1 MTESG
6 ASFGGRKRFEGP
18 GGTPGG
24 MGEFLLGIVLCGIGL
39 YLLFDRVTVHT
50 SFWRFGGLQNS
61 FGITLIPLLIG
72 FGLLFFNG
80 KSIIG
85 WVLTL
90 GGLLFIVVG
99 VIANMDIYF
108 QRTSL
113 LNTLIMLGLLAA
125 GLGLVARSL
134 RPHAARAD
142 GSRLDDERNRPAL

>member
-1 MTESG
+1 MSDSG

-24 MGEFLLGIVLCGIGL
+24 MGEFILGIVLCGIGL

-50 SFWRFGGLQNS
+50 SFWRFGGMNNS

-72 FGLLFFNG
+72 VGLLFFNG

-85 WVLTL
+85 WILTS

-113 LNTLIMLGLLAA
+113 INTLIMLGLLAA

-134 RPHAARAD
+134 RPHK
-142 GSRLDDERNRPAL
+142 RPG

>member
-1 MTESG
+1 MSDSG
-6 ASFGGRKRFEGP
+6 SSFGGRKRFEGP

-24 MGEFLLGIVLCGIGL
+24 MGEFLLGIVLSGIGL

-50 SFWRFGGLQNS
+50 SFWRFGGAANS

-72 FGLLFFNG
+72 VGLLFFNG
-80 KSIIG
+80 KSVIG

-113 LNTLIMLGLLAA
+113 INTLIMLGLMAA
-125 GLGLVARSL
+125 GLGLIARSL
-134 RPHAARAD
+134 RPH
-142 GSRLDDERNRPAL
+142 SRPG

>member
-1 MTESG
+1 MSDSG

-24 MGEFLLGIVLCGIGL
+24 MGEFILGIVLSGIGL

-50 SFWRFGGLQNS
+50 SFWRFGGMANS
-61 FGITLIPLLIG
+61 FGVTLIPLLIG
-72 FGLLFFNG
+72 IGLLFFNG

-85 WVLTL
+85 WILTS

-113 LNTLIMLGLLAA
+113 INTLIMLGLLAA

-134 RPHAARAD
+134 RPH
-142 GSRLDDERNRPAL
+142 SRPG

>member
-1 MTESG
+1 MSDSG
-6 ASFGGRKRFEGP
+6 ASSGGGKRFEGP

-24 MGEFLLGIVLCGIGL
+24 MGEFLLGIVLSAIGL
-39 YLLFDRVTVHT
+39 YLLFERVTVHT
-50 SFWRFGGLQNS
+50 SFWRFGGMANS
-61 FGITLIPLLIG
+61 FGVTLIPLLIG
-72 FGLLFFNG
+72 VGLLFFNG

-85 WVLTL
+85 WVLTA

-113 LNTLIMLGLLAA
+113 MNTLIMLGLLAA

-134 RPHAARAD
+134 RPHARRE
-142 GSRLDDERNRPAL
+142 S

>member
-1 MTESG
+1 MTDSG
-6 ASFGGRKRFEGP
+6 GSFGGRKRFEGA

-24 MGEFLLGIVLCGIGL
+24 MGEFFLGLVLCGIGL

-50 SFWRFGGLQNS
+50 SFWRFGGLHNS

-99 VIANMDIYF
+99 IISNMDIYF

-113 LNTLIMLGLLAA
+113 MNTLIMLGLLAA
-125 GLGLVARSL
+125 GLGLIARSL
-134 RPHAARAD
+134 RPHRRS
-142 GSRLDDERNRPAL
+142 G

>member
-1 MTESG
+1 MSDSG

-24 MGEFLLGIVLCGIGL
+24 MGEFILGIVLCGIGL

-50 SFWRFGGLQNS
+50 SFWRFGGMTNS
-61 FGITLIPLLIG
+61 FGVTLIPLLIG
-72 FGLLFFNG
+72 VGLLFFNG

-85 WVLTL
+85 WILTS

-113 LNTLIMLGLLAA
+113 INTLIMLGLLAA

-134 RPHAARAD
+134 RPH
-142 GSRLDDERNRPAL
+142 NRSG